1 MTKLTNRVITIDG
14 RKTSMRL
21 ALQEWDALEKICN
34 RENIKRK
41 TLLELIEKHK
51 DPKLGLTCSVRLFE
65 IVYMLRYL
73 TSNMVKN
80 KVNDNYKEIYQT
92 FEQIS

>member
-1 MTKLTNRVITIDG
+1 MTKLTNRVITLYG

-21 ALQEWDALEKICN
+21 ATQEWEALEEICF

-41 TLLELIEKHK
+41 KLLELIETNK

-65 IVYMLRYL
+65 IVYMLRQL
-73 TSNMVKN
+73 LANTSRN
-80 KVNDNYKEIYQT
+80 KVNDNHKEIYQT
-92 FEQIS
+92 FSQIS